1 MEKNKFLQSFSE
13 QFDETDPSV
22 FTIDTK
28 FKELEEWNSM
38 IALMIIA
45 MVDENYNKK
54 ITGADLRESSTIEQL
69 FDRINAK

>member
-13 QFDETDPSV
+13 QFDETDASV
-22 FTIDTK
+22 IAMDTK

-54 ITGADLRESSTIEQL
+54 ITGADLRETSTIEEL
-69 FDRINAK
+69 FDRIIAK